1 MSAVPTRSCAGCGR
15 TITWRKKWARDWTSV
30 RWCSDAC
37 RRAGRSGQDRELDRT
52 ILALLADRAAG
63 KTICP
68 SGAARALGGDDWRP
82 LLEPARSAARRLV
95 AAGEVEITQS
105 GRVVDPSTAKGRS
118 ASAASGGTSVD
129 GMGDT
134 HELTVLD
141 AVRDWRR
148 AHAADVLAD
157 FAGLL
162 RLENVTG
169 DVPALRRNADEIV
182 ARLRARGV
190 EAEAV
195 GPDGVAPR
203 GGGRVPAR
211 PGAPRLGLYA
221 HYDGQ
226 PVTPADWSTPPFE
239 PTLIAPDGTA
249 LPFPAAGDEVGDE
262 WRLHARAAADD
273 KAPIIAL
280 LAALDALTAA
290 GVEREVE
297 LILGLEGEEESGSTH
312 LGELMTA
319 YADRLDAPVWLV
331 CDGPVQPGNGPQVV
345 LGVRGFTDLELTVYG
360 PARELHSGHY
370 GNWAP
375 NPALELA
382 RLLASMKDADGR
394 VTIDGFT
401 ADTRPPSPA
410 EQAALDALPPV
421 EAGLLESFGLT
432 AAEVPGS
439 RLADRLML
447 PSLNVRGL
455 RAADVGPA
463 ARNVIPA
470 TATASIDIRLAAGDD
485 PERMLERVRE
495 HVRRQGYLVLDRPP
509 TAVERD
515 EHRAIARID
524 ARAGY
529 PAVRAGAGLPV
540 VGHLLELAAAAA
552 GEPAIALP
560 TLGGSVPLHHLGQ
573 ALGAPAVL
581 LPIAN
586 PDNNQHAADEN
597 LRLGN
602 LWYGVDL
609 FALLLTVRPSG
620 PWVTPTVRSAAHGER
635 QVTPTN

>member
-1 MSAVPTRSCAGCGR
+1 M
-15 TITWRKKWARDWTSV
+15 
-30 RWCSDAC
+30 
-37 RRAGRSGQDRELDRT
+37 
-52 ILALLADRAAG
+52 
-63 KTICP
+63 
-68 SGAARALGGDDWRP
+68 
-82 LLEPARSAARRLV
+82 
-95 AAGEVEITQS
+95 
-105 GRVVDPSTAKGRS
+105 TA
-118 ASAASGGTSVD
+118 
-129 GMGDT
+129 
-134 HELTVLD
+134 VLD
-141 AVRDWRR
+141 AVRAWRR
-148 AHAADVLAD
+148 EHALRVLSD

-162 RLENVTG
+162 ALDNVTG
-169 DVPALRRNADEIV
+169 DVPALGRNAEEIV
-182 ARLRARGV
+182 ARLRARGAEV
-190 EAEAV
+190 EAV
-195 GPDGVAPR
+195 GPDGIAPLVV
-203 GGGRVPAR
+203 GRVPAR
-211 PGAPRLGLYA
+211 PGAPRLGLYV

-239 PTLIAPDGTA
+239 PTLIGPDGTRLPIPTGGHNAGTPAGGDLSGTPAGAAIAAA
-249 LPFPAAGDEVGDE
+249 LGAVGGDE

-273 KAPIIAL
+273 KAPVVAL
-280 LAALDALTAA
+280 LAALDALSAA

-297 LILGLEGEEESGSTH
+297 LVLCLEGEEESGSTH

-319 YADRLDAPVWLV
+319 YADRLAAPAWLI
-331 CDGPVQPGNGPQVV
+331 CDGPVQPGNAPQVV
-345 LGVRGFTDLELTVYG
+345 LGVRGFTDLELTVHG

-421 EAGLLESFGLT
+421 EAGLLERFGLT

-455 RAADVGPA
+455 RAADVGAA

-470 TATASIDIRLAAGDD
+470 AATASIDIRLAAGDD
-485 PERMLERVRE
+485 PERMIERVRE
-495 HVRRQGYLVLDRPP
+495 HVRKQGYLVLDREP
-509 TAVERD
+509 TAAERRA
-515 EHRAIARID
+515 HRAIARID
-524 ARAGY
+524 ARVGY
-529 PAVRAGAGLPV
+529 PAARARADLPV
-540 VGHLLELAAAAA
+540 VAHLIELATRAA

-560 TLGGSVPLHHLGQ
+560 TLGGSVPLHHFGQ
-573 ALGAPAVL
+573 ALGAPAVI

-609 FALLLTVRPSG
+609 FALLLTT
-620 PWVTPTVRSAAHGER
+620 PWQP
-635 QVTPTN
+635 

>member
-1 MSAVPTRSCAGCGR
+1 MILDT
-15 TITWRKKWARDWTSV
+15 V
-30 RWCSDAC
+30 RA
-37 RRAGRSGQDRELDRT
+37 
-52 ILALLADRAAG
+52 
-63 KTICP
+63 
-68 SGAARALGGDDWRP
+68 
-82 LLEPARSAARRLV
+82 
-95 AAGEVEITQS
+95 
-105 GRVVDPSTAKGRS
+105 
-118 ASAASGGTSVD
+118 
-129 GMGDT
+129 
-134 HELTVLD
+134 
-141 AVRDWRR
+141 WRR
-148 AHAADVLAD
+148 QHASEVLAD
-157 FAGLL
+157 FAALVA
-162 RLENVTG
+162 LENVTG
-169 DVPALRRNADEIV
+169 DVPALRRNAEEIV

-195 GPDGVAPR
+195 GPDGVAPLVV
-203 GGGRVPAR
+203 GRVPAR

-239 PTLIAPDGTA
+239 PALTGPDGATV
-249 LPFPAAGDEVGDE
+249 PFPEPGAPVEDE
-262 WRLHARAAADD
+262 WRLHGRAAADD
-273 KAPIIAL
+273 KAPIVAL

-297 LILGLEGEEESGSTH
+297 VVLCLEGEEESGSTH

-331 CDGPVQPGNGPQVV
+331 CDGPVQPGNAPQVV

-421 EAGLLESFGLT
+421 EAGLLDRFGLA
-432 AAEVPGS
+432 AAEAPGS

-455 RAADVGPA
+455 RAADVGAA

-470 TATASIDIRLAAGDD
+470 YATASIDIRLAAGDD
-485 PERMLERVRE
+485 PQRMLDRVRD
-495 HVRRQGYLVLDRPP
+495 HVRGRGYLVLDREP
-509 TAVERD
+509 TAAERR
-515 EHRAIARID
+515 EHRTIARLD
-524 ARAGY
+524 ARVGYPAARAG
-529 PAVRAGAGLPV
+529 AELPV
-540 VGHLLELAAAAA
+540 VGHLLELTAAAA

-560 TLGGSVPLHHLGQ
+560 TLGGSVPLQHFGQ
-573 ALGAPAVL
+573 ALGAPAVI

-602 LWYGVDL
+602 LWYGLDL
-609 FALLLTVRPSG
+609 FALLLTVPPVADGGR
-620 PWVTPTVRSAAHGER
+620 HG
-635 QVTPTN
+635 